1 MSDYRFEVPNP
12 AIVAFVAALTLGTL
26 EAMRSGTWPLEAGI
40 STLGRPIFQ
49 SPLREAL
56 PPPLLAVLDVAD
68 ELSALQQLRGTPAA
82 MAELDRL
89 IAGVRAVLVESSS
102 SFWYAVVRR

>member
-1 MSDYRFEVPNP
+1 MSGYRFEVRNH

-26 EAMRSGTWPLEAGI
+26 EAMRSGEWPLEAGI

-49 SPLREAL
+49 NPLRDAL

-82 MAELDRL
+82 MAKLDQL
-89 IAGVRAVLVESSS
+89 IAGVRAVLADAPS
-102 SFWYAVVRR
+102 SFWYAAVRR